1 MSQDVG
7 GEFKRWFI
15 KAEEDLNL
23 VLKLLKDEDANQF
36 TASIGFHCQQAI
48 EKFLKAFLV
57 YNQKEF
63 KRTHDLNLFRNLCS
77 EIDSDFAILE
87 FGELIEFAVDYIYP
101 DDSYIPELEE
111 TVTYKE
117 LILNI
122 KMMIEVK
129 IINIEI

>member
-1 MSQDVG
+1 MSQEVR
-7 GEFKRWFI
+7 GEFQRWFI

-36 TASIGFHCQQAI
+36 TSSIGFHCQQAI
-48 EKFLKAFLV
+48 EKFLKAFLI

-63 KRTHDLNLFRNLCS
+63 IRTHDLNLLRNLCS
-77 EIDSDFAILE
+77 EIDSDFVILE
-87 FGELIEFAVDYIYP
+87 FALDYRYP

-111 TVTYKE
+111 VKAYKE

-122 KMMIEVK
+122 KMMIETK
-129 IINIEI
+129 IIKIEM